1 MLRTFA
7 CYWYGWVVRLFPG
20 SPFRKLRVFIWRR
33 AGFDV
38 DYSANILPTTRMI
51 YGDIH
56 IGKDT
61 FVGAEAMITG
71 GKVFI
76 GNNCDIA
83 PRVIIHAGSH
93 KIGSSD
99 RRAGVSYAGNI
110 KINDGCWIAA
120 GAIIL
125 DGAILGKGCI
135 VAAGSIVVGEFPD
148 NVLIAGV
155 PAKIKKW
162 LSNSEKDALEKMTDV
177 E

>member
-1 MLRTFA
+1 MLKTFA
-7 CYWYGWVVRLFPG
+7 RYWCGWAVRLFPG
-20 SPFRKLRVFIWRR
+20 SPFRRLRIFIWRM
-33 AGFDV
+33 AGFNV
-38 DYSANILPTTRMI
+38 HPSANILPTVRMI

-56 IGKDT
+56 IGKNT

-71 GKVFI
+71 GKIFI

-83 PRVIIHAGSH
+83 PRVIIHAGNH

-110 KINDGCWIAA
+110 KINDGSWIAS

-125 DGAILGKGCI
+125 DGTILGKGCI
-135 VAAGSIVVGEFPD
+135 VAAGSVVVGEFPD

-162 LSNSEKDALEKMTDV
+162 LSNSEKDALEKTADV